1 MAFDYFD
8 DGVRD
13 IGYTGEVE
21 ISGNETIDKW
31 REFILG
37 SGEMAKTERSE
48 DFDQAYTLFL
58 KLIKWL
64 REEGYI
70 RFSKELSR
78 KAEYYVVITK
88 FPMEIRTRVKS
99 TNASENLHKEL
110 EKIKQNG
117 GGYFQ
122 SMRILEAK
130 WGMYL
135 RKLREGRWRRPEP
148 RFKGALPELY
158 RLFRSIYES
167 EEVF

>member
-13 IGYTGEVE
+13 VGHTGEVE
-21 ISGNETIDKW
+21 ISGNETIGKW

-58 KLIKWL
+58 KLIEWL
-64 REEGYI
+64 REKGYI

-99 TNASENLHKEL
+99 TSASENLHKDL
-110 EKIKQNG
+110 EKIQENG
-117 GGYFQ
+117 DGRSQDSKVCFRSSIGYFGRFT
-122 SMRILEAK
+122 SLRRCFEMTHTKILTSAWLLVILLVMK
-130 WGMYL
+130 D
-135 RKLREGRWRRPEP
+135 
-148 RFKGALPELY
+148 F
-158 RLFRSIYES
+158 
-167 EEVF
+167 V